1 MIVNPALEQY
11 IADLLPARDPLLA
24 EIEAY
29 AFAHKVNI
37 IGPGCATI
45 LAQLVLM
52 TGARRIFELG
62 SAIGYSTIWMAR
74 AAGPGAEIHYSD
86 GDPANAERARG
97 YFERAGVADRI
108 TIHTG
113 DALAALASTAGEF
126 DMIFNDVDKEGYPD
140 VHAIAPDRVRAGGV
154 FVTDNTL
161 WKAKVLD
168 PQDDETVG
176 VDTFNRRLFADPR
189 FVTSM
194 IPLRDGMT
202 LGIKAKFYY

>member
-11 IADLLPARDPLLA
+11 IADLLPARDPVLA
-24 EIEAY
+24 EMEAY
-29 AFAHKVNI
+29 AFAHRINI
-37 IGPGCATI
+37 IGPGCTTI

-52 TGARRIFELG
+52 TGAKRIFELG

-74 AAGPGAEIHYSD
+74 AAGAGAEVHYSD
-86 GDPANAERARG
+86 GDPANAERARA

-108 TIHTG
+108 TVHTG
-113 DALAALASTAGEF
+113 DALAALAATPGEF
-126 DMIFNDVDKEGYPD
+126 DMIFNDVDKEGYPE
-140 VHAIAPDRVRAGGV
+140 VHTVAPDRVRAGGV

-168 PQDDETVG
+168 PQDEETEG
-176 VDTFNRRLFADPR
+176 VDTFNRRIFADPR
-189 FVTSM
+189 FLTSI

-202 LGIKAKFYY
+202 LGIKIRLLA

>member
-11 IADLLPARDPLLA
+11 IADLLPARDPVLA
-24 EIEAY
+24 EMEAY
-29 AFAHKVNI
+29 AFAHRINI

-74 AAGPGAEIHYSD
+74 AAGAGAEVHYSD
-86 GDPANAERARG
+86 GDAENAARARG

-108 TIHTG
+108 TVHTG
-113 DALAALASTAGEF
+113 DALAALAATTGEF
-126 DMIFNDVDKEGYPD
+126 DMIFNDVDKEGYPA
-140 VHAIAPDRVRAGGV
+140 VHAVAPDRVRAGGV

-168 PQDDETVG
+168 PQDEETEG
-176 VDTFNRRLFADPR
+176 VDTFNRRIFADPR
-189 FVTSM
+189 FLTSM

-202 LGIKAKFYY
+202 LGVKMGL

>member
-1 MIVNPALEQY
+1 MIVNPAIEQY
-11 IADLLPARDPLLA
+11 VSGLLA
-24 EIEAY
+24 PRDAVLAEMEAY
-29 AFAHKVNI
+29 AYAHKVPI

-62 SAIGYSTIWMAR
+62 SAIGYSTIWLAR
-74 AAGPGAEIHYSD
+74 AAGPGAEVHYSD
-86 GDPANAERARG
+86 GDPGNAERARK

-108 TIHTG
+108 TVHTG
-113 DALAALASTAGEF
+113 DALAALASTSGEF
-126 DMIFNDVDKEGYPD
+126 DMIFNDVDKEGYPA
-140 VHAIAPDRVRAGGV
+140 VHAAAPERIREGGV

-168 PQDDETVG
+168 PNDEETVG

-189 FVTSM
+189 FVTSL

-202 LGIKAKFYY
+202 LGIRLRTP

>member
-1 MIVNPALEQY
+1 MVVNPALEQY
-11 IADLLPARDPLLA
+11 IQDLLPAREPVLA
-24 EIEAY
+24 EMEAY
-29 AFAHKVNI
+29 AYHHKVPI

-52 TGARRIFELG
+52 TKSRRIFELG
-62 SAIGYSTIWMAR
+62 SAIGYSTIWLAR
-74 AAGPGAEIHYSD
+74 AAGPGAEVHYSD
-86 GDPANAERARG
+86 GDAANAERARG

-108 TIHTG
+108 TIHVG
-113 DALAALASTAGEF
+113 DALTALASTAGEF

-140 VHAIAPDRVRAGGV
+140 VHSAAPERIREGGI

-168 PQDDETVG
+168 PQDETTEG
-176 VDTFNRRLFADPR
+176 VDTFNRRIFADPR
-189 FVTSM
+189 FLTSL

-202 LGIKAKFYY
+202 LGIKLRN

>member
-1 MIVNPALEQY
+1 MIVNPEVEQY
-11 IADLLPARDPLLA
+11 IADLLPARDPVLA
-24 EIEAY
+24 EMEAY
-29 AFAHKVNI
+29 AFAERINI

-62 SAIGYSTIWMAR
+62 SAIGYSTIWLAR
-74 AAGPGAEIHYSD
+74 AAGPEAEVHYSD

-113 DALAALASTAGEF
+113 DALAALAATAGEF

-140 VHAIAPDRVRAGGV
+140 VHAAAPDRVRLGGV

-161 WKAKVLD
+161 WKARVLD
-168 PQDDETVG
+168 PQDAETEG
-176 VDTFNRRLFADPR
+176 VDTFNRRIFADAR
-189 FVTSM
+189 FLTSL

-202 LGIKAKFYY
+202 LGIKTGPSA

>member
-11 IADLLPARDPLLA
+11 ISDLLPPRDPVLA
-24 EIEAY
+24 EMEAY
-29 AFAHKVNI
+29 AYAHKINI

-45 LAQLVLM
+45 LAQLAMM

-62 SAIGYSTIWMAR
+62 SAIGYSTIWLAR
-74 AAGPGAEIHYSD
+74 AAGAGAEIHYSD
-86 GDPANAERARG
+86 GDPANAERALA
-97 YFERAGVADRI
+97 YFKRAGVDDRI

-113 DALAALASTAGEF
+113 DALTALASTSGTF

-140 VHAIAPDRVRAGGV
+140 VHAVAPDRVRTGGV

-168 PQDDETVG
+168 PQDEVTLG
-176 VDTFNRRLFADPR
+176 VDIFNRRLFADPR

-202 LGIKAKFYY
+202 LGIKIG

>member
-11 IADLLPARDPLLA
+11 IADLLPARDPVLA
-24 EIEAY
+24 EMEAY
-29 AFAHKVNI
+29 AFAHGINI

-74 AAGPGAEIHYSD
+74 AAGAGAEVHYSD
-86 GDPANAERARG
+86 GDAENAARARG

-108 TIHTG
+108 TVHTG
-113 DALAALASTAGEF
+113 DALAALAATTGEF
-126 DMIFNDVDKEGYPD
+126 DMIFNDVDKEGYPA
-140 VHAIAPDRVRAGGV
+140 VHAVAPDRVRAGGV

-168 PQDDETVG
+168 PQDEETEG
-176 VDTFNRRLFADPR
+176 VDTFNRRIFADPR
-189 FVTSM
+189 FLTSM

-202 LGIKAKFYY
+202 LGVKMGL

>member
-11 IADLLPARDPLLA
+11 IADLLPARDPVLA
-24 EIEAY
+24 EMEAY
-29 AFAHKVNI
+29 AFAHRINI

-52 TGARRIFELG
+52 TGAKRIFELG

-74 AAGPGAEIHYSD
+74 AAGAGAEVHYSD
-86 GDPANAERARG
+86 GDPANAERARA

-108 TIHTG
+108 TVHTG
-113 DALAALASTAGEF
+113 DALAALAATPGEF
-126 DMIFNDVDKEGYPD
+126 DMIFNDVDKEGYPE
-140 VHAIAPDRVRAGGV
+140 VHTVAPDRVRAGGV

-168 PQDDETVG
+168 PQDEETEG
-176 VDTFNRRLFADPR
+176 VDTFNRRIFADPR
-189 FVTSM
+189 FLTSM

-202 LGIKAKFYY
+202 LGIKIRLLA

>member
-11 IADLLPARDPLLA
+11 MADLLPARDPLLA
-24 EIEAY
+24 EMEAY
-29 AFAHKVNI
+29 AFANRINI

-62 SAIGYSTIWMAR
+62 SAIGYSTIWLAR

-86 GDPANAERARG
+86 GDTANAERARG
-97 YFERAGVADRI
+97 YFARAGLEDRI
-108 TIHTG
+108 HVHTG
-113 DALAALASTAGEF
+113 DALAALASTNGEF
-126 DMIFNDVDKEGYPD
+126 DMIFNDVDKEGYPA
-140 VHAIAPDRVRAGGV
+140 VHALAPDRVRIGGV

-161 WKAKVLD
+161 WKGKVLN
-168 PQDDETVG
+168 PQDDVTEG
-176 VDTFNRRLFADPR
+176 VVTFNQRLFADPR
-189 FVTSM
+189 FLTSL

-202 LGIKAKFYY
+202 LGIKVRPQ

>member
-11 IADLLPARDPLLA
+11 MADLLPARDPLLA
-24 EIEAY
+24 EMEAY
-29 AFAHKVNI
+29 AYANKINI
-37 IGPGCATI
+37 IGPGCASI
-45 LAQLVLM
+45 LAQLVLLS
-52 TGARRIFELG
+52 GARRIFELG
-62 SAIGYSTIWMAR
+62 SAIGYSTIWLAR

-86 GDPANAERARG
+86 GDPANASRARD
-97 YFERAGVADRI
+97 YFTRAGLADRI
-108 TIHTG
+108 TVHTG
-113 DALAALASTAGEF
+113 DALTALASTTGEF

-140 VHAIAPDRVRAGGV
+140 VLDVAPDRVRPGGV

-168 PQDDETVG
+168 PQDDETEG

-189 FVTSM
+189 FLTSL

-202 LGIKAKFYY
+202 LGIKLRRQ

>member
-11 IADLLPARDPLLA
+11 IVSLLPARDPVLA
-24 EIEAY
+24 EMEAY
-29 AFAHKVNI
+29 AFAHRINI

-62 SAIGYSTIWMAR
+62 SAIGYSTIWLAR
-74 AAGPGAEIHYSD
+74 AAGAGAEVHYSD
-86 GDPANAERARG
+86 GDPDNAARARG

-108 TIHTG
+108 TVHTG
-113 DALAALASTAGEF
+113 DALAALASTTGEF
-126 DMIFNDVDKEGYPD
+126 DMVFNDVDKEGYPS
-140 VHAIAPDRVRAGGV
+140 VHAAAPDRVRVGGV

-168 PQDDETVG
+168 PQDEETEG
-176 VDTFNRRLFADPR
+176 VDRFNRQIFADTR
-189 FVTSM
+189 FLTSL

-202 LGIKAKFYY
+202 LGIKIGL

>member
-11 IADLLPARDPLLA
+11 IADLLPARDPVLA
-24 EIEAY
+24 EMEAY
-29 AFAHKVNI
+29 AYAHRINI

-74 AAGPGAEIHYSD
+74 AAGAGCEIHYSD
-86 GDPANAERARG
+86 GDPANAERAAG

-108 TIHTG
+108 TVHTG

-126 DMIFNDVDKEGYPD
+126 DMIFNDVDKDGYPD
-140 VHAIAPDRVRAGGV
+140 VLAVAPERVRAGGV

-168 PQDDETVG
+168 PQDAETEG

-189 FVTSM
+189 FLTSL

-202 LGIKAKFYY
+202 LGIKLG

>member
-11 IADLLPARDPLLA
+11 IADLLPARDPVLA
-24 EIEAY
+24 EMEAY
-29 AFAHKVNI
+29 AFAHRINI

-74 AAGPGAEIHYSD
+74 AAGAGAEVHYSD
-86 GDPANAERARG
+86 GDPENAARARD

-108 TIHTG
+108 TVHTG
-113 DALAALASTAGEF
+113 DALGALATTTGEF
-126 DMIFNDVDKEGYPD
+126 DLIFNDVDKEGYPA
-140 VHAIAPDRVRAGGV
+140 VHAVAPDRVRAGGV

-168 PQDDETVG
+168 PQDEETEG
-176 VDTFNRRLFADPR
+176 VDTFNQRIFADSR
-189 FVTSM
+189 FLTSM

-202 LGIKAKFYY
+202 LGVKMGI

>member
-11 IADLLPARDPLLA
+11 IADLLPARDPVLA
-24 EIEAY
+24 EMEAY
-29 AFAHKVNI
+29 AFAHKVPI

-45 LAQLVLM
+45 LAQLVLL

-62 SAIGYSTIWMAR
+62 SAIGYSTIWLAR
-74 AAGPGAEIHYSD
+74 AAGVGAEVHYSD
-86 GDPANAERARG
+86 GDPLNAARARA

-108 TIHTG
+108 TMHTG
-113 DALAALASTAGEF
+113 DALAALATTSGEF
-126 DMIFNDVDKEGYPD
+126 DLIFNDVDKEGYPD
-140 VHAIAPDRVRAGGV
+140 VHAAAPDRVRAGGV

-168 PQDDETVG
+168 PQDDVTEG
-176 VDTFNRRLFADPR
+176 VDTFNRRMFADSR
-189 FVTSM
+189 FLTSL

-202 LGIKAKFYY
+202 LGIKLGR

>member
-11 IADLLPARDPLLA
+11 IADLLPARDPVLA
-24 EIEAY
+24 EMEAY
-29 AFAHKVNI
+29 AFAHRINI

-74 AAGPGAEIHYSD
+74 AAGAGAEVHYSD
-86 GDPANAERARG
+86 GDAENAARARG

-108 TIHTG
+108 TVHTG
-113 DALAALASTAGEF
+113 DALAALAATTGEF
-126 DMIFNDVDKEGYPD
+126 DMIFNDVDKEGYPA
-140 VHAIAPDRVRAGGV
+140 VHAVAPDRVRAGGV

-168 PQDDETVG
+168 PQDEETEG
-176 VDTFNRRLFADPR
+176 VDTFNRRIFADPR
-189 FVTSM
+189 FLTSM

-202 LGIKAKFYY
+202 LGVRMGR